1 MNNLNFA
8 LNLSLSRMNLLIV
21 SATYM
26 EIAPLVAKLKFV
38 AENEQRMKS
47 YTSGK
52 NEIDVLITGV
62 GMVATAA
69 WTTKALCAKKYDA
82 ALNFGVCGSFDKNL
96 EAGKVVHVL
105 TDRFADMG
113 AEDDEKFLSLSDLNL
128 LGENEF
134 PYMWG
139 QLPNQAVP
147 NNERIL
153 NLTGVNA
160 ITVNTVHGN
169 ANSIAKTVQR
179 WNPHV
184 ESMEGAAFFYC
195 CMIEKIPCAQV
206 RAVSNFIEK
215 RNRDNW
221 NMALAI
227 KNLNEK
233 ATEIILNF

>member
-1 MNNLNFA
+1 M
-8 LNLSLSRMNLLIV
+8 RLLIV

-26 EIAPLVAKLKFV
+26 EIAPLVAKLKFIS
-38 AENEQRMKS
+38 ENDQRMKL

-52 NEIDVLITGV
+52 HEIDVLITGV

-69 WTTKALCAKKYDA
+69 WTTKALCSKKYDI
-82 ALNFGVCGSFDKNL
+82 ALNFGVCGSFDKSL
-96 EAGKVVHVL
+96 EPGKVVHVL
-105 TDRFADMG
+105 ADRFADMG
-113 AEDDEKFLSLSDLNL
+113 AEDDEKFLSLAELNL

-134 PYMWG
+134 PFMWG
-139 QLPNQAVP
+139 QLVNQAVP
-147 NNERIL
+147 NEECIL
-153 NLTGVNA
+153 NLPGVNA

-169 ANSIAKTVQR
+169 TNSIAKTVLR

-215 RNRDNW
+215 RNRDSW
-221 NMALAI
+221 KIALAI

-233 ATEIILNF
+233 AIEIIANF

>member
-1 MNNLNFA
+1 
-8 LNLSLSRMNLLIV
+8 
-21 SATYM
+21 M
-26 EIAPLVAKLKFV
+26 EIAPLVARLKFIG
-38 AENEQRMKS
+38 ENDQRVKF

-62 GMVATAA
+62 GMVATSV
-69 WTTKALCAKKYDA
+69 WTAKALCAKKYDA
-82 ALNFGVCGSFDKNL
+82 ALNFGVCGSFDKSL
-96 EAGKVVHVL
+96 ETGKVVHVL
-105 TDRFADMG
+105 ADRFADMG
-113 AEDDEKFLSLSDLNL
+113 AEDDEKFLSLSELNL

-134 PYMWG
+134 PFMWG
-139 QLPNQAVP
+139 QLVNQAVP
-147 NNERIL
+147 NDERIL
-153 NLTGVNA
+153 GLTGVNA

-169 ANSIAKTVQR
+169 TNSIARTIQR

-195 CMIEKIPCAQV
+195 CMIEKLPCAQI

-215 RNRDNW
+215 RNRDHW

-233 ATEIILNF
+233 AVEIITNYQ